1 LKEQLTAVHTKVPVV
16 VRDDYTMYLEFFN
29 SLLWFHTDVR
39 KWSSKVKLKFVED
52 LNLLHYLTGIPIVAL
67 VDEDDKKLA
76 KFGSTTG
83 WNKVGE
89 VPTNT
94 GKTGHIYQWSK

>member
-1 LKEQLTAVHTKVPVV
+1 MEQSTAVHTKVPVV

-67 VDEDDKKLA
+67 VDENDKKLA
-76 KFGSTTG
+76 KFGEVTG
-83 WNKVGE
+83 WSKAGVIPLKTNKVGY
-89 VPTNT
+89 
-94 GKTGHIYQWSK
+94 IYKWSK